1 MARPTYTPSP
11 YQGREPRRTDSGGN
25 TQAILNRIGQ
35 TKNLAEIDIEEIAK
49 ENGIAESL
57 VKSFKDS
64 KSELKTTQLR
74 KFFDTI
80 IRNQEL
86 LREKGWEAAQA
97 DFYMLRPNLAY
108 AKGRKLIPE
117 DFFNLVDTCMKKIPA
132 DNEDQIRK
140 NYDRFVDL
148 MKALVA
154 YAKYHG
160 KESRGD

>member
-1 MARPTYTPSP
+1 MARPTYTA
-11 YQGREPRRTDSGGN
+11 YNQGVGPRRTSSGQN
-25 TQAILNRIGQ
+25 TQEILNRIEQ

-57 VKSFKDS
+57 VLAFRGQ
-64 KSELKTTQLR
+64 LNPTQLR

-80 IRNQEL
+80 VRNQEQ

-108 AKGRKLIPE
+108 AKGRKLIPD
-117 DFFNLVDTCMKKIPA
+117 DFFNLVDACMRKIPA
-132 DNEDQIRK
+132 DSDAQIRK

-160 KESRGD
+160 K